1 MKNYSIIKLLKQDK
15 CFCKKTND
23 EITLNDCKL
32 FNCSRWKSCMKSD
45 NYRFNK
51 EVKNDDRE
59 RNKN

>member
-32 FNCSRWKSCMKSD
+32 FNCSRKAQRTGNNCARSKKAECKTKPRYS
-45 NYRFNK
+45 N
-51 EVKNDDRE
+51 
-59 RNKN
+59 